1 MSIRGK
7 IKTATKLMNN
17 IFNPL
22 NYSIISQKPLRLT
35 DVFGWHGHIPFA
47 FALTEMLRPKL
58 LVELGTH
65 KGDSYC
71 AFCQAVKALKLD
83 CACYAVDTWEGDEHA
98 GFYPKEILK
107 ELRSHHDPLYGS
119 FSKLLEMSFDAAVSR
134 FSGGSIDLLH
144 IDGLH
149 SYDAVK
155 HDFDTWLPKMSKR
168 GAILLHDI
176 SVRHQN
182 FGVRK
187 FWDELKEAYP
197 SFEFI
202 HSYGL
207 GVLGIGEELPEDIRA
222 FLSMDKDHADQIRN
236 FFSALGSHAAQKH
249 LPEKS
254 ELIKPELSENTDKY
268 NSYLLALAA
277 LDDSEEVKR
286 QKSKP
291 FSYQPKISIV
301 VRYCMGEEKGLKCAT
316 DSVIRQLYENW
327 ELCIVTENAEVSP
340 AIKDYL
346 QKDDRIRHI
355 EGNTNNALSLV
366 SGEFIGFLCYEDE
379 LEISALYEIVKRLND
394 ENDLDFV
401 YTDEDKIS
409 ESGTRFDPHFKPDW
423 SPDTF
428 RSYNYIGKFAVLRKT
443 TADAAGGFREVF
455 EDAQGYDL
463 FLRVAEK
470 ARRIAHVPRVLYHA
484 RHHAEE
490 EATPNLHDEYAEKAL
505 NEHLRRTGLDGDV
518 RAGLFPGSY
527 RVKYR
532 IVDAPNVSVI
542 IPTKDKTNLLKRCVD
557 SILRLSA
564 YKNYKIYI
572 VDNLS
577 QEDETFRYFDEI
589 KQLDQI
595 EILTYNKAFNF
606 SAINNEA
613 VRHADSEYLI
623 FLNNDTEV
631 IASDWIEAMLEFARR
646 RDVGAVGAQL
656 YFPDNTI
663 QHAGLILGLG
673 GIAGYAHYKL
683 PGDHPGYNGR
693 VKIIQNLSA
702 VTAACMMV
710 RKSLF
715 EEMGGFDETYS
726 HAYNDIDL
734 CLRMREKGYLVVYTP
749 YSSLYHHESVSRG
762 HEDTPEKKIRFLKE
776 IRHFQRKWKQ
786 VLEYGDPYYNPN
798 LSLFGK
804 GFSIKDVSEI
814 MGKDVLVY
822 DLYKSVWEKDLQ
834 LYEKEGQ
841 IHHLNTSSWEKDSQ
855 LYEKDASLY
864 NLNTALWEKDV
875 RLQDLTTAMGKKDIQ
890 IHELNTSFWE
900 KDIQI
905 NGKDKKIHELN
916 TALWEKDVQISK
928 KSEEIHNLNTAL
940 WEKDVQICKK
950 DEEIHKLNTSVW
962 KKDVLIN
969 EKDTQLYDLNAV
981 LWKKDVQIR
990 QKDGQLY
997 DLNAELWETNQQVN
1011 KLNAAL
1017 WEKDTQLYALNVSLK
1032 DKEAEIYHLNTA
1044 VWEKDTQLYHL
1055 NTATW
1060 EKDIQI
1066 RHLHDAVSE
1075 KDRIV
1080 HNFLSE
1086 KGMSMSREETPGK
1099 NKLSEL
1105 NKASLRF
1112 LIVSGIE
1119 GAPYIYRCLNL
1130 KEQLYYIGYHQVTCK
1145 LVHEVNP
1152 PVDAQ
1157 NYEVIILN
1165 RPYKLQNITDLT
1177 HLCKEKG
1184 KILLYSTDDLVTDH
1198 AVEDYLRLQK
1208 YMSVSQLA
1216 NFHENV
1222 DWTRSLIPSCDACLV
1237 STNYLKSQ
1245 LDGLHSSIYVIE
1257 NALSEKQ
1264 LNKSE
1269 KFRIPSL
1276 EKKKNRKE
1284 IVLGYFSGWRND
1296 HDYDFAFVKDA
1307 LFEILNTFAQV
1318 KLRIVGH
1325 LEIDET
1331 FAEAFGDRVEQID
1344 FVPFDVLPQFI
1355 SEVDVNLA
1363 PLEPNPHKRSKSSI
1377 KFLEAGLLNVP
1388 TIASNLE
1395 PYNETITHLEDGL
1408 LCSDVHDWRD
1418 NLRLLVEDAAL
1429 RQKMGAAAFHK
1440 ARSQHTTLIRSERLK
1455 AVLHEVISKQPEVI
1469 PEPPQLEA
1477 HEKAEVIS
1485 RQSLASKYIK
1495 GHGIEIGALHNP
1507 LPVDKASASVQY
1519 VDRKPLDTLKA
1530 HYQELEQNVLVQPD
1544 IVASAEDLSVIPDAA
1559 QDFLIANHLLEH
1571 AANPVQAMKE
1581 FHRVVKKYT
1590 GIIYLA
1596 LPNMRNE
1603 SAFDKDREVT
1613 PVEHFANDYLAKE
1626 SDRKL
1631 IDFNHF
1637 WEWVVKVGKR
1647 QTFEDAFAEAK
1658 KLYDMEFAIHYHVF
1672 VEDNFLSMLD
1682 FMRDKLNIKF
1692 EILEKYADAYEFIFI
1707 LKPVY

>member
-1 MSIRGK
+1 
-7 IKTATKLMNN
+7 
-17 IFNPL
+17 
-22 NYSIISQKPLRLT
+22 
-35 DVFGWHGHIPFA
+35 
-47 FALTEMLRPKL
+47 
-58 LVELGTH
+58 
-65 KGDSYC
+65 
-71 AFCQAVKALKLD
+71 
-83 CACYAVDTWEGDEHA
+83 
-98 GFYPKEILK
+98 
-107 ELRSHHDPLYGS
+107 
-119 FSKLLEMSFDAAVSR
+119 
-134 FSGGSIDLLH
+134 
-144 IDGLH
+144 
-149 SYDAVK
+149 
-155 HDFDTWLPKMSKR
+155 
-168 GAILLHDI
+168 
-176 SVRHQN
+176 
-182 FGVRK
+182 
-187 FWDELKEAYP
+187 
-197 SFEFI
+197 
-202 HSYGL
+202 
-207 GVLGIGEELPEDIRA
+207 
-222 FLSMDKDHADQIRN
+222 
-236 FFSALGSHAAQKH
+236 
-249 LPEKS
+249 
-254 ELIKPELSENTDKY
+254 
-268 NSYLLALAA
+268 
-277 LDDSEEVKR
+277 
-286 QKSKP
+286 
-291 FSYQPKISIV
+291 
-301 VRYCMGEEKGLKCAT
+301 
-316 DSVIRQLYENW
+316 
-327 ELCIVTENAEVSP
+327 LCIVSENAEVSP
-340 AIKDYL
+340 VVKDYL

-355 EGNTNNALSLV
+355 EGNANDVLSLAG
-366 SGEFIGFLCYEDE
+366 GEFIAVLGHDDE
-379 LEISALYEIVKRLND
+379 LEISALYEIVRLLND
-394 ENDLDFV
+394 ENDLDFI

-409 ESGTRFDPHFKPDW
+409 ESGMRSDPHFKPDW

-428 RSYNYIGKFAVLRKT
+428 RSYNYIGRFTVLRKT
-443 TADAAGGFREVF
+443 TADEAGGFREAF
-455 EDAQGYDL
+455 GDAQDYDF
-463 FLRVAEK
+463 FLRVIEK
-470 ARRIAHVPRVLYHA
+470 ARRIAHVPQVLYHV
-484 RHHAEE
+484 RHHTEY
-490 EATPNLHDEYAEKAL
+490 EAKVNLHAEYAEKAL
-505 NEHLRRTGLDGDV
+505 NEHLRRTGLDGEV
-518 RAGLFPGSY
+518 REGLFNGSY
-527 RVKYR
+527 HVKYR

-542 IPTKDKTNLLKRCVD
+542 IPTKDKINLLKRCVD
-557 SILRLSA
+557 SILRLSS

-577 QEDETFRYFDEI
+577 EEDETFRYFDEI
-589 KQLDQI
+589 KQLDRIQI
-595 EILTYNKAFNF
+595 LRYSKSFNF

-613 VRHADSEYLI
+613 VRHTDSEYLI

-631 IASDWIEAMLEFARR
+631 IASDWIEAMLEFASR

-656 YFPDNTI
+656 SFADNTI

-673 GIAGYAHYKL
+673 GIAGYAHYKV
-683 PGDHPGYNGR
+683 PGDDLGYNGR
-693 VKIIQNLSA
+693 VKVIQNLSA

-749 YSSLYHHESVSRG
+749 YSALYHHESVSRG
-762 HEDTPEKKIRFLKE
+762 YEDTPEKKIRFLKE
-776 IRHFQRKWKQ
+776 IRHFQHRWKQ
-786 VLEYGDPYYNPN
+786 VLEQGDPYYNPN

-822 DLYKSVWEKDLQ
+822 DLYKNVWEKDSQ

-841 IHHLNTSSWEKDSQ
+841 IHHLNTAVWEKDSQ

-864 NLNTALWEKDV
+864 HLNQALWEKDV
-875 RLQDLTTAMGKKDIQ
+875 RLQDLTTATAKKDIQ
-890 IHELNTSFWE
+890 IHELNTAGWQKDVEINE
-900 KDIQI
+900 KDR
-905 NGKDKKIHELN
+905 KIYELN
-916 TALWEKDVQISK
+916 TALWEKDVLISKKEGEIHTLNTAAWGKDVQISK
-928 KSEEIHNLNTAL
+928 KD
-940 WEKDVQICKK
+940 K
-950 DEEIHKLNTSVW
+950 EIHKLNTAVW
-962 KKDVLIN
+962 
-969 EKDTQLYDLNAV
+969 EKDIQISEKDAQLYDLNAV
-981 LWKKDVQIR
+981 LWKKDVQIHE
-990 QKDGQLY
+990 KDAQVH
-997 DLNAELWETNQQVN
+997 DLKTELWEINQQVN
-1011 KLNAAL
+1011 HLNAAL
-1017 WEKDTQLYALNVSLK
+1017 WEKDTQIYELNISLK
-1032 DKEAEIYHLNTA
+1032 DKEVEIYHLNAA

-1075 KDRIV
+1075 KDMIV
-1080 HNFLSE
+1080 HHFLSE
-1086 KGMSMSREETPGK
+1086 KGMSMSGENTPGK

-1105 NKASLRF
+1105 NRAALRF

-1130 KEQLYYIGYHQVTCK
+1130 KEQLYYLGYHQVTCK

-1157 NYEVIILN
+1157 NNEVIILN
-1165 RPYKLQNITDLT
+1165 RPYKLQNITELT

-1184 KILLYSTDDLVTDH
+1184 KIVLYSTDDLVTDH
-1198 AVEDYLRLQK
+1198 SVEAYLRLQK

-1222 DWTRSLIPSCDACLV
+1222 DWTVNLIPSCDACLV

-1245 LDGLHSSIYVIE
+1245 LNGLHSSIYVIE

-1276 EKKKNRKE
+1276 EKKKDRKE

-1331 FAEAFGDRVEQID
+1331 FVKAFGGRVEQID

-1355 SEVDVNLA
+1355 SEVDINLA
-1363 PLEPNPHKRSKSSI
+1363 PLEANPHKRSKSSI

-1395 PYNETITHLEDGL
+1395 PYNEIITHLEDGL
-1408 LCSDVHDWRD
+1408 LCSNAQEWRD
-1418 NLRLLVEDAAL
+1418 NLRLLVEDDSL
-1429 RQKMGAAAFHK
+1429 RQKMGAAAFYK
-1440 ARSQHTTLIRSERLK
+1440 ARSQHTTLIRSARLK
-1455 AVLHEVISKQPEVI
+1455 EVLHEVISKKPEVI
-1469 PEPPQLEA
+1469 PAPQPQA
-1477 HEKAEVIS
+1477 HEQAEVIS
-1485 RQSLASKYIK
+1485 RQSLAGKYIK
-1495 GHGIEIGALHNP
+1495 GQGIEIGALHNP
-1507 LPVDKASASVQY
+1507 LPVDTGIEIGALHNPLPVDTASASVQY

-1530 HYQELEQNVLVQPD
+1530 HYQELEQNTLVSPD

-1571 AANPVQAMKE
+1571 AANPIQAMKE

-1590 GIIYLA
+1590 GVIYLA

-1647 QTFEDAFAEAK
+1647 QNFEDAFAEAK

-1672 VEDNFLSMLD
+1672 VEANFLAMLD
-1682 FMRDKLNIKF
+1682 LMRDKLNIKF

-1707 LKPVY
+1707 LKPIY